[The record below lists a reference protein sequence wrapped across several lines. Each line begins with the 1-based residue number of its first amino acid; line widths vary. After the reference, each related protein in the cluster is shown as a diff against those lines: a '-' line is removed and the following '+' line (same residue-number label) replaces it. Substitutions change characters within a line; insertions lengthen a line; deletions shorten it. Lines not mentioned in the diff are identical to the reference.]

1 MKYTLK
7 LIFILRSIIG
17 GILFLVNTLLC
28 SLLITLFSHHG
39 WQRKMQNRI
48 IYFWAHS
55 ALHFFGVELEIRGL
69 EKIRPGSGLLLFNHS
84 SFFDIFVIFAAY
96 QDFRYGAKI
105 ELFKI
110 PFFGAAMRRAGV
122 LPIARQNR
130 EEVFKVY
137 EEAKT
142 RAEVGEKFALAP
154 EGGRNRDGRLLP
166 FKAGPFIFAI
176 NSQMPLIP
184 TVVQGAFDV
193 MKKGSLVPNTE
204 AWSKK
209 IRVSFLDPIPVTGV
223 SLSDREILQQKSFLL
238 MSDYIEKNPL

>member
-1 MKYTLK
+1 MKIL
-7 LIFILRSIIG
+7 FVLRSIIG
-17 GILFLVNTLLC
+17 GILFLFNTLLC
-28 SLLITLFSHHG
+28 SLAMTVFNHQG
-39 WQRKMQNRI
+39 WQRKAQNCI
-48 IYFWAHS
+48 IYFWSHS
-55 ALHFFGVELEIRGL
+55 ALVFFGVNLEIKGL
-69 EKIRPGSGLLLFNHS
+69 EKIEAGSGLLLFNHS
-84 SFFDIFVIFAAY
+84 SFFDIFVIFAAF
-96 QDFRYGAKI
+96 QDFRFGAKI

-142 RAEVGEKFALAP
+142 RAEDGEKFALAP

-166 FKAGPFIFAI
+166 FKSGPFIFAI

-184 TVVQGAFDV
+184 TVIQGAFDV
-193 MKKGSLVPNTE
+193 MKKGSAVPNSD

-209 IRVSFLDPIPVTGV
+209 IRVSFLDPIPVAGMT
-223 SLSDREILQQKSFLL
+223 LSQREILQQKSFTA
-238 MSDYIEKNPL
+238 MSDYIAKNPL